1 MLGGTRA
8 RCAIEKAPQCES
20 LGGARARCRPG
31 RTRKLA
37 ILAPTDA
44 HDERRRVRHG
54 GRTGV
59 DLELHDPA
67 YWPTGLLAYI
77 DVLAYWPTGWWSGLC
92 AVCAEREGG
101 CVCAHLNAC
110 VGQREGRGGGGEE
123 TDGAS
128 GVAARL
134 QRASNSPLDASSLS
148 RLEAADGWRT
158 AGWWQRAPGLARGRS
173 KQTSLHIALQANV
186 LQPLSTVWHSLGQL
200 KIASER
206 DPRRVQVDRQSPQS
220 RRLTFVSM

>member
-1 MLGGTRA
+1 MLGGARA

-173 KQTSLHIALQANV
+173 RRIGMSREPGVALGFGPGPFGLTIPSLLF
-186 LQPLSTVWHSLGQL
+186 LSCLDWRGNTWTLRAKLGP
-200 KIASER
+200 ASICS
-206 DPRRVQVDRQSPQS
+206 D
-220 RRLTFVSM
+220 